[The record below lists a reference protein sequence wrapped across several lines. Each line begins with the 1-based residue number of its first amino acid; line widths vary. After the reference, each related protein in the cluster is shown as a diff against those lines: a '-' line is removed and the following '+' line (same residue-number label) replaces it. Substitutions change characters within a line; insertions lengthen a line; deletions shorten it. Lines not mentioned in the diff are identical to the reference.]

1 MDEGLYTDIVN
12 MKLRISE
19 LERAVLTLKNAL
31 SERSEI
37 ITLLRNDTAELRLE
51 VDKLKES
58 IKD

>member
-37 ITLLRNDTAELRLE
+37 ITLLRNNTAELRLE

>member
-51 VDKLKES
+51 IDKLKEP